1 MYPLYIGHNLQLHTN
16 TITLLYPLIVPRWY
30 VDDGCNNECE
40 IIINGQSMCADGIS
54 DDLVGSYQSNS
65 FQAGV
70 RCCDGNTCR
79 TEGNCPGVATHSE
92 AVDICSEIGEEWRL
106 CTKDELLSEMCCRT
120 GGNCDSSA
128 VWTSTLEQGTVPF
141 KKFYRQ
147 IFTFAISY
155 LFDWCV

>member
-1 MYPLYIGHNLQLHTN
+1 
-16 TITLLYPLIVPRWY
+16 
-30 VDDGCNNECE
+30 
-40 IIINGQSMCADGIS
+40 MCTDGIS
-54 DDLVGSYQSNS
+54 DDLVGSYQPNS

-92 AVDICSEIGEEWRL
+92 AVDICSEIGEGWKL

-128 VWTSTLEQGTVPF
+128 VWTSTLEQGMVPLM
-141 KKFYRQ
+141 KFYRQ
-147 IFTFAISY
+147 IYTVAITVEKLNFNNVSY
-155 LFDWCV
+155 LIFRRG

>member
-1 MYPLYIGHNLQLHTN
+1 
-16 TITLLYPLIVPRWY
+16 
-30 VDDGCNNECE
+30 
-40 IIINGQSMCADGIS
+40 MCTDGIS
-54 DDLVGSYQSNS
+54 DDLVGSYQPNS

-92 AVDICSEIGEEWRL
+92 AVDICSEIGEGWKL

-128 VWTSTLEQGTVPF
+128 VWTSTPDQGMVLNINF
-141 KKFYRQ
+141 IAKLLLLI
-147 IFTFAISY
+147 IFMFLSY
-155 LFDWCV
+155 DVFIIMF